1 MDESIREAIDKR
13 LIELNLPLFHEL
25 DENIQDYLVKIEIA
39 IQKIEAE
46 RADILKQ
53 YKMRKISVVSVSKE
67 AKIARA
73 TIYNH
78 KSILE
83 RYIQSNQ
90 EIQERDDIYCKQD
103 FWVNR
108 IKELEK
114 EIYLLQQRD
123 VNLELL
129 KYENAELINK
139 IQEDAKDIEALEK
152 HRKMLIDK
160 IEFLEKKVSKNTK
173 KVIALRDNQ

>member
-13 LIELNLPLFHEL
+13 LIELNLPPFHEL
-25 DENIQDYLVKIEIA
+25 DENIQHYLVKIEIA
-39 IQKIEAE
+39 IQKIEVE
-46 RADILKQ
+46 RADMLKQ
-53 YKMRKISVVSVSKE
+53 YKMKKISVVSVSKE

-73 TIYNH
+73 TVYNH
-78 KSILE
+78 KGILE

-90 EIQERDDIYCKQD
+90 EIQERDDVYCKQELLTD
-103 FWVNR
+103 K
-108 IKELEK
+108 IKELEN

-123 VNLELL
+123 VNFELL

-139 IQEDAKDIEALEK
+139 IQEDTKEIEALEK

-160 IEFLEKKVSKNTK
+160 IELLEKKVLKNTNNI
-173 KVIALRDNQ
+173 VALRDKQ